1 MKFTP
6 PLMISRIFLQSLLLL
21 LLAAGAGA
29 LVYRFHPDR
38 PELYLTRD
46 AAGPGEVT
54 VTEARA
60 RAAAGPVV
68 WLDARH
74 LPEFEAGHI
83 PGALLLNEYD
93 WENLLIA
100 AFPAIT
106 EAPEATPVI
115 IYCDGQQCTASR
127 AVRDRLRQTP
137 LGDRELLILRGGWLA
152 WQAAGP

>member
-1 MKFTP
+1 
-6 PLMISRIFLQSLLLL
+6 MIARIFLQSVL
-21 LLAAGAGA
+21 LLALAAVAGA
-29 LVYRFHPDR
+29 LVYRFHPNR

-46 AAGPGEVT
+46 AAGPGEIT
-54 VTEARA
+54 VIEAKARA
-60 RAAAGPVV
+60 TAGPVI

-74 LPEFEAGHI
+74 RPEYEASHI

-100 AFPAIT
+100 AFPSIT
-106 EAPEATPVI
+106 EAPEGAPVI
-115 IYCDGQQCTASR
+115 IYCDGQECAASR

-137 LGDRELLILRGGWLA
+137 LGDRELLILRGGWPA